1 MPHFRLLSLLGN
13 RLASVQSI
21 LAMER
26 WNGYPQYESDKG
38 LGRVALLAFILS
50 LILGMN
56 FVLCFQLVLINMGI
70 LPKDIFG
77 DWSDDRRQMA
87 VQWTVYVIALCTF
100 HLGEFFTTSI
110 FNPTVTS
117 ADSFMVSF

>member
-1 MPHFRLLSLLGN
+1 MPHFRLLSLMGD
-13 RLASVQSI
+13 RLVFVQSI

-26 WNGYPQYESDKG
+26 WNGYPQYDNDKG
-38 LGRVALLAFILS
+38 LGRVALMACILS

-56 FVLCFQLVLINMGI
+56 LMLCLQLVLINTGR
-70 LPKDIFG
+70 LPKDLIG
-77 DWSDDRRQMA
+77 EWSDERRQMA
-87 VQWTVYVIALCTF
+87 MQWTVYVIVLCTF

-117 ADSFMVSF
+117 ADSFMVRS